1 MYLIE
6 LSDYCLSAT
15 ESGIGL
21 KNFYFTLSSGDIC
34 SIKTDS
40 SDDAHNFLK
49 ALATLVYPVNGAYR
63 FLGET
68 VNFSDY
74 RELLPI
80 KKKIGYIGQ
89 DSAMI
94 SNRTVGENML
104 LMRCYFENS
113 LSLVLDENALKFCK
127 MFNLQDKLDLR
138 PGDLRPVD
146 LRIAI
151 AIRELTKSVA
161 VLLLD
166 RPEDYFG
173 YNRFVL
179 FKDIIRDIIES
190 GHAVVFFSHDLNFI
204 ETFSNIKILIK
215 SGTLTKVP
223 INNYGTRL

>member
-1 MYLIE
+1 MSLIE

-15 ESGIGL
+15 GSGNGL
-21 KNFYFTLSSGDIC
+21 KNCNFMLSDGDIC
-34 SIKTDS
+34 SIQTDS

-63 FLGET
+63 FLGEA

-94 SNRTVGENML
+94 SNRTVRENML
-104 LMRCYFENS
+104 LMRYYFENS
-113 LSLVLDENALKFCK
+113 LSLVLDENASKFCK

-138 PGDLRPVD
+138 PGDLRSVD

-151 AIRELTKSVA
+151 AIRELTKSID

-173 YNRFVL
+173 YNRFAL
-179 FKDIIRDIIES
+179 FKEIIRDIIES
-190 GHAVVFFSHDLNFI
+190 GPAVVFFSHDLNFI
-204 ETFSNIKILIK
+204 ETFSNMKILIK
-215 SGTLTKVP
+215 GGTLTKVF
-223 INNYGTRL
+223 

>member
-1 MYLIE
+1 MSLIE
-6 LSDYCLSAT
+6 LSDYCLNAT
-15 ESGIGL
+15 GSGNGL
-21 KNFYFTLSSGDIC
+21 KNSYFTLSDGDIC
-34 SIKTDS
+34 SIQTDS

-63 FLGET
+63 FLGEA

-89 DSAMI
+89 DSVMI
-94 SNRTVGENML
+94 SNRTVRENML
-104 LMRCYFENS
+104 LMRYYFENS
-113 LSLVLDENALKFCK
+113 LSLVLDENASKLCK

-151 AIRELTKSVA
+151 AIRELSKSVY

-166 RPEDYFG
+166 RPEDHFG
-173 YNRFVL
+173 YNRFAL
-179 FKDIIRDIIES
+179 FKEIMRDIIES
-190 GHAVVFFSHDLNFI
+190 GPAIVFFSHDLNFI
-204 ETFSNIKILIK
+204 ETFANMKILIK
-215 SGTLTKVP
+215 GGTLTKVF
-223 INNYGTRL
+223 

>member
-1 MYLIE
+1 MFLIE
-6 LSDYCLSAT
+6 LSDYCLNAT
-15 ESGIGL
+15 GSGNGL
-21 KNFYFTLSSGDIC
+21 KNFYFTLSDGDIC
-34 SIKTDS
+34 SIQTDS

-63 FLGET
+63 FLGEA

-94 SNRTVGENML
+94 SNRTVRENML
-104 LMRCYFENS
+104 LMRYYFENS
-113 LSLVLDENALKFCK
+113 LSLVLDENASKLCK

-151 AIRELTKSVA
+151 AIRELSKSVD

-173 YNRFVL
+173 YNKFAL
-179 FKDIIRDIIES
+179 FKEIIRDIIES
-190 GHAVVFFSHDLNFI
+190 GPAVVFFSHDLNFI
-204 ETFSNIKILIK
+204 ETFSNMKILIK
-215 SGTLTKVP
+215 GGTLTKVFQK
-223 INNYGTRL
+223 

>member
-6 LSDYCLSAT
+6 LSDYCLNAT
-15 ESGIGL
+15 GSGNGL
-21 KNFYFTLSSGDIC
+21 KNSYFTLSNGDIC
-34 SIKTDS
+34 SIQTDS
-40 SDDAHNFLK
+40 SDDAYNFLK

-63 FLGET
+63 FLGEAA
-68 VNFSDY
+68 NFSDY

-94 SNRTVGENML
+94 SNRTVRENML
-104 LMRCYFENS
+104 LMRYYFENS
-113 LSLVLDENALKFCK
+113 LSPVLDENASKLCK

-138 PGDLRPVD
+138 PGDIRPVD

-151 AIRELTKSVA
+151 AIRELSKSVD

-173 YNRFVL
+173 YNRFAL
-179 FKDIIRDIIES
+179 FKEIMGDIIES
-190 GHAVVFFSHDLNFI
+190 VLAVVFFSHDLNFI
-204 ETFSNIKILIK
+204 ETFSNMKILIK
-215 SGTLTKVP
+215 SGTLTKVF
-223 INNYGTRL
+223 

>member
-1 MYLIE
+1 MIE
-6 LSDYCLSAT
+6 LSDYCLNAT
-15 ESGIGL
+15 GSGNGL
-21 KNFYFTLSSGDIC
+21 KNCNFTLSDGDIC
-34 SIKTDS
+34 SIQTDS

-63 FLGET
+63 FLGEA

-80 KKKIGYIGQ
+80 KKKIGYISQ

-94 SNRTVGENML
+94 SNRTVRENML
-104 LMRCYFENS
+104 LMRYYFENS
-113 LSLVLDENALKFCK
+113 LSPVLDENASKLCK

-151 AIRELTKSVA
+151 AIRELTKSVD
-161 VLLLD
+161 VILLD

-173 YNRFVL
+173 YNRFAL
-179 FKDIIRDIIES
+179 FKEIMGDIIES
-190 GHAVVFFSHDLNFI
+190 VLAVVFFSHDLNFI
-204 ETFSNIKILIK
+204 ETFSNMKILIK
-215 SGTLTKVP
+215 GGTLTKVF
-223 INNYGTRL
+223 

>member
-6 LSDYCLSAT
+6 LSDYCLNAT
-15 ESGIGL
+15 GSGNGL
-21 KNFYFTLSSGDIC
+21 KNCNFTLSGGDIC
-34 SIKTDS
+34 SIQTDS
-40 SDDAHNFLK
+40 SDDAHNFIK

-63 FLGET
+63 FLGEAA
-68 VNFSDY
+68 NFSDY

-94 SNRTVGENML
+94 SNRTVRENML
-104 LMRCYFENS
+104 LMRYYFENS
-113 LSLVLDENALKFCK
+113 LSPVLDENATKLCK

-138 PGDLRPVD
+138 PGDIRPVD

-151 AIRELTKSVA
+151 AIRELSKSVD

-173 YNRFVL
+173 YNRFAL
-179 FKDIIRDIIES
+179 FKEIMRDIIES
-190 GHAVVFFSHDLNFI
+190 VLAVVFFSHDLNFI
-204 ETFSNIKILIK
+204 ETFSNMKILIK
-215 SGTLTKVP
+215 SGTLTKVF
-223 INNYGTRL
+223 

>member
-1 MYLIE
+1 MFLIE
-6 LSDYCLSAT
+6 LSDYCLNAT
-15 ESGIGL
+15 GSGNGL
-21 KNFYFTLSSGDIC
+21 KNFYFTLSDGDIC
-34 SIKTDS
+34 SIQTDS

-63 FLGET
+63 FLGEA

-89 DSAMI
+89 DSVMI
-94 SNRTVGENML
+94 SNRTVRENML
-104 LMRCYFENS
+104 LMRYYFENS
-113 LSLVLDENALKFCK
+113 LSLVLDENASKLCK
-127 MFNLQDKLDLR
+127 IFNLQDKLDLR

-151 AIRELTKSVA
+151 AIRELSKSVD

-173 YNRFVL
+173 YNKFAL
-179 FKDIIRDIIES
+179 FKEIIRDIIES
-190 GHAVVFFSHDLNFI
+190 GPAVVFFSHDLNFT
-204 ETFSNIKILIK
+204 ETFSNMKILIK
-215 SGTLTKVP
+215 GGTLTKVF
-223 INNYGTRL
+223 

>member
-1 MYLIE
+1 MFLIE
-6 LSDYCLSAT
+6 LSDYCLNAT
-15 ESGIGL
+15 GSGNGL
-21 KNFYFTLSSGDIC
+21 KNFYFTLSDGDIC
-34 SIKTDS
+34 SIQTDS

-63 FLGET
+63 FLGEA

-94 SNRTVGENML
+94 SNRTVRENML
-104 LMRCYFENS
+104 LMRYYFENS
-113 LSLVLDENALKFCK
+113 LSPVLDENASKLCK

-151 AIRELTKSVA
+151 AIRELSKSVD

-173 YNRFVL
+173 YNRFAL
-179 FKDIIRDIIES
+179 FKEIMGDIIES
-190 GHAVVFFSHDLNFI
+190 VLAVVFFSHDLNFI
-204 ETFSNIKILIK
+204 ETFSNMKILIK
-215 SGTLTKVP
+215 GGTLTK
-223 INNYGTRL
+223 GF

>member
-1 MYLIE
+1 MFLIE
-6 LSDYCLSAT
+6 LSEYCLNAT
-15 ESGIGL
+15 GSGNGL
-21 KNFYFTLSSGDIC
+21 KNFYFKLSDGDIC
-34 SIKTDS
+34 SIQTDS

-63 FLGET
+63 FLGKA

-94 SNRTVGENML
+94 SNRTVRENML
-104 LMRCYFENS
+104 LMRYYFENS
-113 LSLVLDENALKFCK
+113 LSLVLDENTSKLCK

-151 AIRELTKSVA
+151 AIRELSKSVD

-179 FKDIIRDIIES
+179 FKEIMRDIIES
-190 GHAVVFFSHDLNFI
+190 VLAVVFFSHDLNFI
-204 ETFSNIKILIK
+204 ETFSNMKILIK
-215 SGTLTKVP
+215 GGTLTKVFQK
-223 INNYGTRL
+223 

>member
-1 MYLIE
+1 MSLIE
-6 LSDYCLSAT
+6 LSDYCLNAT
-15 ESGIGL
+15 GSGNGL
-21 KNFYFTLSSGDIC
+21 KNCNFTLSDGDIC
-34 SIKTDS
+34 SIQTDS

-63 FLGET
+63 FLGEA

-94 SNRTVGENML
+94 SNRTVRENML
-104 LMRCYFENS
+104 LMRYYFENS
-113 LSLVLDENALKFCK
+113 LSLVLDENASKFCK

-151 AIRELTKSVA
+151 AIRELTKSVD

-173 YNRFVL
+173 YNRFAL
-179 FKDIIRDIIES
+179 FKKIIRDIIKS
-190 GHAVVFFSHDLNFI
+190 GPAVVFFSHDLNFI
-204 ETFSNIKILIK
+204 ETFSNMKILIK
-215 SGTLTKVP
+215 GGTLTKVFQK
-223 INNYGTRL
+223 

>member
-1 MYLIE
+1 LIE
-6 LSDYCLSAT
+6 LSDYCLNAT
-15 ESGIGL
+15 GSGNGL
-21 KNFYFTLSSGDIC
+21 KNSYFTLSDGDIC
-34 SIKTDS
+34 SIQTDS

-49 ALATLVYPVNGAYR
+49 ALATLVCPENGAYR
-63 FLGET
+63 FRSEAA
-68 VNFSDY
+68 NFSDY
-74 RELLPI
+74 RELLTI

-94 SNRTVGENML
+94 SNRTVRENML
-104 LMRCYFENS
+104 LMRYYFENS
-113 LSLVLDENALKFCK
+113 FSPVLDENASKFCK

-151 AIRELTKSVA
+151 AIRELSKSVD

-179 FKDIIRDIIES
+179 FKEIMRDIIDS
-190 GHAVVFFSHDLNFI
+190 VLAVVFFSHDLNFI
-204 ETFSNIKILIK
+204 ETFSNKKILIK
-215 SGTLTKVP
+215 GGTLTKVF
-223 INNYGTRL
+223 